1 MPGAAG
7 TAPEPGGRSL
17 GPKRAGN
24 GPQRPHQQLR
34 PPAVPQFPHAGDAE
48 RAAGDTAGSPY
59 GINPERGARRPLCC
73 EAGGL
78 AARLCAPHPPH
89 ILPDLACSHPNLG
102 RYLGAFYPPARSSRA
117 GFPPGTPPTPS
128 YAPAPPVPA
137 PGGHPAPRV
146 LGRAPQNPPQ
156 RQLVPPIPS
165 GRAARCFMVMQQGG
179 DTVPNG
185 GSPNPTTAPHTACG
199 AGGAASTSK
208 PHHLHPISHKD
219 SSSVPTPPRPPA
231 TAPVGQQG
239 PLTRCSPSS
248 PIYPKSRLIYPI
260 SRAD

>member
-7 TAPEPGGRSL
+7 TAPEPGGWSL

-24 GPQRPHQQLR
+24 GPQRPHQQLH

-59 GINPERGARRPLCC
+59 GINPERGAQRPLCC

-102 RYLGAFYPPARSSRA
+102 RYLGAFYPPACSSRA
-117 GFPPGTPPTPS
+117 GLPPGTPSTPS

-165 GRAARCFMVMQQGG
+165 GCAAWCFTVMQQGG
-179 DTVPNG
+179 DTVPKGG
-185 GSPNPTTAPHTACG
+185 GSPNPTTAPHTAWG

-208 PHHLHPISHKD
+208 PHHLHPMSQKD
-219 SSSVPTPPRPPA
+219 SSTVPTPPRPQPQPQWVSGAPSPA
-231 TAPVGQQG
+231 VP
-239 PLTRCSPSS
+239 SP
-248 PIYPKSRLIYPI
+248 
-260 SRAD
+260 A

>member
-7 TAPEPGGRSL
+7 TAPEPGGWSL

-24 GPQRPHQQLR
+24 GPQRPPQQLH

-102 RYLGAFYPPARSSRA
+102 RYLGAFYPPACSSRA
-117 GFPPGTPPTPS
+117 GLPPGTPSTPS

-165 GRAARCFMVMQQGG
+165 GCAAWCFTVMQQGG
-179 DTVPNG
+179 DTVPKG
-185 GSPNPTTAPHTACG
+185 GV
-199 AGGAASTSK
+199 SK
-208 PHHLHPISHKD
+208 PHNG
-219 SSSVPTPPRPPA
+219 PTHSLGSWGSCQHEQTPSPPPHEPEGFIQRANTPAPPA

-239 PLTRCSPSS
+239 PLTRCSPSGL
-248 PIYPKSRLIYPI
+248 IYPKNRLIYPI